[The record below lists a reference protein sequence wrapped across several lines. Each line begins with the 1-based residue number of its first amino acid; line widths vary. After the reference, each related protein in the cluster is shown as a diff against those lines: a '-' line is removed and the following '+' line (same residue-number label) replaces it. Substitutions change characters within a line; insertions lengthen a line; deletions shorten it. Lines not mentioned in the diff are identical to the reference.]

1 LSDIEQQPQTT
12 NHEQRTNMKLKGAK
26 QVHYDSGP
34 NMTPLVDIVM
44 VILIFLM
51 LCGSFQGAEHYLVS
65 NVPFSKQGVGGG
77 TPPPG
82 GIPEDEPLVITV
94 ETNAT
99 RDGFVARA
107 EKTTLSDARSL
118 ESHLVTLREQLKK
131 AGKPPEKVQI
141 VIAPGRTVKYKYLVE
156 VYQAAL
162 AAQFSKIA
170 FAPAR

>member
-1 LSDIEQQPQTT
+1 
-12 NHEQRTNMKLKGAK
+12 MKIKGAK
-26 QVHYDSGP
+26 KVHYDSGP
-34 NMTPLVDIVM
+34 NMTPLVDVVM

-51 LCGSFQGAEHYLVS
+51 LAGSFAGAEHYLVS
-65 NVPFSKQGVGGG
+65 NVPFSKLGAGGG

-94 ETNAT
+94 EQNAT
-99 RDGFVARA
+99 RDGFIARA
-107 EKTTLSDARSL
+107 EKITASDRAALQRGL
-118 ESHLVTLREQLKK
+118 ETMREQLRS

-141 VIAPGRTVKYKYLVE
+141 VISPGRNVKYRHLMD

-162 AAQFSKIA
+162 GATFKKIA